1 MNKLKVMYFQ
11 RKPKPGFNFSLEF
24 IFDDIRKRLN
34 NSIDADIRISSYG
47 NNGIFTKIANIFEA
61 AFRQSKYI
69 NHITGETHFLNLL
82 MNKKRVVLT
91 ILDCGPM
98 FRKKGLAK
106 EFVRYLYLVL
116 PIKKAAVVITISETV
131 KKEILSYT
139 NCLEQN
145 IIVIP
150 VAVSEQY
157 KSYPKKFNAEKPI
170 VLQIGT
176 GPNKNVIR
184 LIEALKD
191 INCHLVIVGKLN
203 DAISEAIKHNNIE
216 YSNYVGL
223 SDDELLMQ
231 YKLCDIVS
239 FISTFEGFG
248 MPIVEANCIERV
260 VITSNTSSMPEVASD
275 AACLVDPFDIKSI
288 KNGFLKVI
296 QDEAFRDLLIN
307 NGKNNRN
314 RFNAEKIAQ
323 SYLDIYKLIQ

>member
-1 MNKLKVMYFQ
+1 MNKLKVRYFQ

-24 IFDDIRKRLN
+24 IFDDVRKRLRN
-34 NSIDADIRISSYG
+34 YIDAEIKISSYG
-47 NNGIFTKIANIFEA
+47 NNGILTKIANVFEA

-98 FRKKGLAK
+98 FRKEGLAR
-106 EFVRYLYLVL
+106 EFVRFLYLVL
-116 PIKKAAVVITISETV
+116 PIKKAAFITTISETV
-131 KKEILSYT
+131 KKDIISYV
-139 NCLEQN
+139 NCDPDK
-145 IIVIP
+145 IVVIP
-150 VAVSEQY
+150 VAINDQY
-157 KSYPKKFNAEKPI
+157 TPYPKKFNVGKPI
-170 VLQIGT
+170 ILQIGT
-176 GPNKNVIR
+176 GPNKNVVR

-203 DAISEAIKHNNIE
+203 GAISEALENNKIE

-239 FISTFEGFG
+239 FVSTFEGFG

-260 VITSNTSSMPEVASD
+260 VVTSNTSSMPEVALD
-275 AACLVDPFDIKSI
+275 AACLVDPFDVESI

-296 QDEAFRDLLIN
+296 ENEAYRDSLIN
-307 NGKNNRN
+307 SGKNNRN
-314 RFNAEKIAQ
+314 RFNADKIAQ
-323 SYLDIYKLIQ
+323 SYLDIYRLIQ

>member
-1 MNKLKVMYFQ
+1 MNKLKVIYFQ
-11 RKPKPGFNFSLEF
+11 RKPKSGFNFSLEF

-34 NSIDADIRISSYG
+34 NYIDADIRISSYG

-61 AFRQSKYI
+61 GFRQSKYI
-69 NHITGETHFLNLL
+69 NHITGEIHFLNLL
-82 MNKKRVVLT
+82 MNKKTVVLT

-98 FRKKGLAK
+98 FRKKGVAR

-116 PIKKAAVVITISETV
+116 PIKKAAVVTTISETV

-139 NCLEQN
+139 NCLAQN
-145 IIVIP
+145 VIVIP

-157 KSYPKKFNAEKPI
+157 IPYPKKFNAEKPI
-170 VLQIGT
+170 ILQIGT

-203 DAISEAIKHNNIE
+203 ETISEVLEKNKIE

-223 SDDELLMQ
+223 SNDELLRQ

-239 FISTFEGFG
+239 FVSTFEGFG

-260 VITSNTSSMPEVASD
+260 VVTSNTSSMPEVASG
-275 AACLVDPFDIKSI
+275 AACLVDPLDINSI
-288 KNGFLKVI
+288 RNGFLKVI
-296 QDEAFRDLLIN
+296 QNEAFRDLLIN

-314 RFNAEKIAQ
+314 RFNADKIAQ
-323 SYLDIYKLIQ
+323 SYLDIYKSI